1 MSRFRDL
8 NDRMRSAQWK
18 NKQTG
23 FMMLLETSFD
33 YWRNSF
39 IVIYQ
44 KKSSLKEYRYKLLT
58 EHHAV

>member
-18 NKQTG
+18 NKQTD
-23 FMMLLETSFD
+23 FMMLLGTSFD
-33 YWRNSF
+33 YWSNSF

-44 KKSSLKEYRYKLLT
+44 KKVR
-58 EHHAV
+58 